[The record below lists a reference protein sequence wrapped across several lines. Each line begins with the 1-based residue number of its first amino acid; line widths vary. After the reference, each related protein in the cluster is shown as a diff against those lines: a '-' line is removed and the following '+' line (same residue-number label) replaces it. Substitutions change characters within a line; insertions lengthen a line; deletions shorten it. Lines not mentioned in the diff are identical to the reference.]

1 MMTGRVLL
9 LSCST
14 GGPAIAATSATCYHA
29 DRLGTGRGSDLRG
42 FGESNKPQTSLDSYG
57 AAGQVRS
64 LLALIDE
71 LELGEVVRG
80 GYDVGSGVTH
90 ELARTQPEI
99 VRAMVLG
106 PPLPGIGSRSLSAAS
121 QREFW
126 YQCLHHTEL
135 VEQLIDGRP
144 EQVRSYL
151 RHIWSR
157 WSGPDFVVTDTD
169 LDDLV
174 DRYGSPGHFC
184 ASIAWYRTG
193 PDAYDLSAPTA
204 HTGPRST
211 VPLTLPWPQLDP
223 LSPPSG
229 PRRSTSTTPMPT
241 SVPSTASVTSS
252 PANNHT

>member
-14 GGPAIAATSATCYHA
+14 GGPAIAATSATCDHA
-29 DRLGTGRGSDLRG
+29 DRLGTGRGSRPAWFRRVEQAADLPRQLRRRRAGAKPPRTHRRARAGRGRARRVRRRQRGGARAGEDPARDRARHGARPTTAGNRVALTLRG
-42 FGESNKPQTSLDSYG
+42 KPAGVLVPVPAPHRAG
-57 AAGQVRS
+57 RAADRRS
-64 LLALIDE
+64 
-71 LELGEVVRG
+71 
-80 GYDVGSGVTH
+80 
-90 ELARTQPEI
+90 
-99 VRAMVLG
+99 
-106 PPLPGIGSRSLSAAS
+106 
-121 QREFW
+121 
-126 YQCLHHTEL
+126 
-135 VEQLIDGRP
+135 P

-184 ASIAWYRTG
+184 ASIAWYRPG

-204 HTGPRST
+204 HPGPRST
-211 VPLTLPWPQLDP
+211 VPLTLLWPQLDP

>member
-1 MMTGRVLL
+1 MLTD
-9 LSCST
+9 
-14 GGPAIAATSATCYHA
+14 SAQVVVP
-29 DRLGTGRGSDLRG
+29 DLRG

-57 AAGQVRS
+57 AAGQVES
-64 LLALIDE
+64 LFALIDE

-204 HTGPRST
+204 HPGPRST
-211 VPLTLPWPQLDP
+211 VPLTLLWPKLDP
-223 LSPPSG
+223 LSPPEWAEEVDLYYTDADVRPVDG
-229 PRRSTSTTPMPT
+229 
-241 SVPSTASVTSS
+241 VGHFL

>member
-1 MMTGRVLL
+1 ML
-9 LSCST
+9 
-14 GGPAIAATSATCYHA
+14 
-29 DRLGTGRGSDLRG
+29 
-42 FGESNKPQTSLDSYG
+42 
-57 AAGQVRS
+57 
-64 LLALIDE
+64 
-71 LELGEVVRG
+71 G
-80 GYDVGSGVTH
+80 GYDVGSGVAH

-157 WSGPDFVVTDTD
+157 RSGPDFVVTDTD

-193 PDAYDLSAPTA
+193 PDRTRTTSARPRPIPA
-204 HTGPRST
+204 HARPCRSPRCGRSST
-211 VPLTLPWPQLDP
+211 RCL
-223 LSPPSG
+223 PPSG